1 MGTEETSFNPAFTLQ
16 LIRAFNPTNNKYG
29 INTRQAR
36 IAVKNVLAEQ
46 TMTEKG
52 KERKDV
58 NKDNTKVSLYR
69 LAEEILKQQTGLDSA
84 QKTESI
90 KSVES
95 SSTETKREEEEE
107 KEEENPWK

>member
-90 KSVES
+90 VENL
-95 SSTETKREEEEE
+95 SSTETKREEGEE